1 MLVYH
6 KDHQNRIDSHLLL
19 GSHIYISATPV
30 SRSSSRA
37 STGSR
42 PFSPTGSENSEVSE
56 PEVFTTVQSETR
68 NVGGRNETT
77 RTYQTHVI
85 QTRTVNTPSRSNTS
99 TPTRMSKI
107 PKLTPKKR

>member
-1 MLVYH
+1 MMSYSIIPLIIV
-6 KDHQNRIDSHLLL
+6 L
-19 GSHIYISATPV
+19 GTPA

-42 PFSPTGSENSEVSE
+42 PFSPTGSENSEISE

-77 RTYQTHVI
+77 RTYQTHVV
-85 QTRTVNTPSRSNTS
+85 QTRTVNTPTRLGSS

>member
-1 MLVYH
+1 MFL
-6 KDHQNRIDSHLLL
+6 RLFP
-19 GSHIYISATPV
+19 ATPV

-42 PFSPTGSENSEVSE
+42 PFSPTGSETSEISE

-77 RTYQTHVI
+77 RTYQTHIV
-85 QTRTVNTPSRSNTS
+85 QTRNVTTPNRSSTS
-99 TPTRMSKI
+99 TPTRLSKI